1 MSFNRKIYFNDK
13 QLILT
18 TDREEYINAHPE
30 AEGYV
35 MYDGATARSFQQAT
49 QQLEKFGVYGAIIED
64 VSADSLTEQL
74 AAMYHTID
82 AGGGLV
88 YNELGEILMIFR
100 RGKWDLPKGK
110 LDAGEDIAT
119 CALREVKEET
129 GLNEVFLGDKIGDT
143 YHIYTLKGEQILKRS
158 TWYTMRGNRADKL
171 RPQKEEDIVEA
182 IWVGKKDLPAL
193 AKRSYALVRDVLEQT
208 GDLQKS

>member
-1 MSFNRKIYFNDK
+1 MGFSQKIYFNDK

-18 TDREEYINAHPE
+18 TDREEYISAHPE
-30 AEGYV
+30 AEGYFI
-35 MYDGATARSFQQAT
+35 YDGATARSFQQAT
-49 QQLEKFGVYGAIIED
+49 QHLEKFGVVGAMIED
-64 VSADSLTEQL
+64 VSEESLTEQL

-110 LDAGEDIAT
+110 LDNGEDIAA

-129 GLNEVFLGDKIGDT
+129 GLNELTLGEKIGET
-143 YHIYTLKGEQILKRS
+143 YHIYNQKSEDILKRS
-158 TWYTMRGNRADKL
+158 TWYTMHGRSADKL
-171 RPQKEEDIVEA
+171 KPQKEEDIMEA
-182 IWVGKKDLPAL
+182 LWVGKKDLPAL
-193 AKRSYALVRDVLEQT
+193 AKRSYALIRDVLEQT